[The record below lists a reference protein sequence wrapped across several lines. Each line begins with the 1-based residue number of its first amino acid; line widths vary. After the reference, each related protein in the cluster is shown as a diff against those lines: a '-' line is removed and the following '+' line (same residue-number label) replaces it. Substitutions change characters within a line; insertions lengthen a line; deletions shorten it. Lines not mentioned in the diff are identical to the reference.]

1 MPHHLGHVRT
11 DASIAIVTGD
21 PDRVPRLAAAL
32 GHEAGRWARRGF
44 LGIEV
49 EAHQAPVL
57 ICSTGIGGPSTAIV
71 VEELVELGVGA
82 VIRVGTCGSLQ
93 RHVVAG
99 DLVLSSGSVRD
110 DGTSVHY
117 LPLAFPAVPDFAL
130 LAAIDAAAREGGY
143 RCHVGITHCKDA
155 YYSEDPVRMP
165 MPERSRDHWA
175 MLRAAG
181 VLATEMEAAT
191 LFVVAAVRG
200 IRAAAVVMAIDDSL
214 DAEIATS
221 TLQHAARASV
231 AGACAIADTAT
242 DAVEVR

>member
-1 MPHHLGHVRT
+1 MPHHLGDVRS
-11 DASIAIVTGD
+11 DASIAIITGD
-21 PDRVPRLAAAL
+21 PDRVPRLAAAV
-32 GHEAGRWARRGF
+32 GHEAGRWERRGF

-49 EAHQAPVL
+49 NAEQAPVL

-71 VEELVELGVGA
+71 VEELAELGVGT
-82 VIRVGTCGSLQ
+82 VVRVGTCGSLQ

-110 DGTSVHY
+110 DGASAHY

-130 LAAIDAAAREGGY
+130 LAAVDAAAREGGY
-143 RCHVGITHCKDA
+143 CCHMGITHCKDA
-155 YYSEDPVRMP
+155 YYSEDPARMP
-165 MPERSRDHWA
+165 MPERWRDRWA

-181 VLATEMEAAT
+181 VLATEMEAAA

-200 IRAAAVVMAIDDSL
+200 IRAAAVVMAVDDSL
-214 DAEIATS
+214 DADVATA

-231 AGACAIADTAT
+231 VGACAIARPAMANVGTS
-242 DAVEVR
+242 